1 MNRHNLRRA
10 LRRLNRDSGQGMTEY
25 IIIVAI
31 VAIAAIGVVTVFG
44 ENIRHIFG
52 ASADA
57 LAGNTQVVSG
67 AKADGKTKA
76 AKKKNLKTFGQQ

>member
-1 MNRHNLRRA
+1 
-10 LRRLNRDSGQGMTEY
+10 MTEY

-57 LAGNTQVVSG
+57 LAGNTQVTSG

-76 AKKKNLKTFGQQ
+76 AKKKTLKTFGQQ